1 MSPFGGTGST
11 AALAFVLVVAGIKA
25 VWEDVKRHQEDLKTN
40 KSVAHLV
47 NSDGESKRLCLL
59 GKSIRHLLESI
70 SVSWCHIMR

>member
-40 KSVAHLV
+40 KSTAHLV
-47 NSDGESKRLCLL
+47 KSDGNHFC
-59 GKSIRHLLESI
+59 
-70 SVSWCHIMR
+70 

>member
-40 KSVAHLV
+40 KSAAHLV
-47 NSDGESKRLCLL
+47 NSDGELADALKGLNSL
-59 GKSIRHLLESI
+59 
-70 SVSWCHIMR
+70 